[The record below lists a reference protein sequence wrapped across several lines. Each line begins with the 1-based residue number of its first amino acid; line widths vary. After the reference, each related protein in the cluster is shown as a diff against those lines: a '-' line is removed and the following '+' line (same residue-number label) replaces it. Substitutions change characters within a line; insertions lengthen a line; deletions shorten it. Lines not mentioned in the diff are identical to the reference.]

1 MTKNE
6 PKKVL
11 RDTWPSNTENCN
23 NSCNIFKYLPFMLSS
38 KIKRKMKMKKTLNLL
53 FLLLAVFAISSCSSD
68 DDEIKDS
75 VKEITI
81 YVSSETG
88 ESYGFNS
95 TPEECMLVKFDN
107 PNGEWEHLGLYRI
120 EGFTYVKGHEYEL
133 RVKMTTLANPPA
145 DGYSHK
151 YLLVKIV
158 QDKLVKETETPT
170 DNSVKSESDI
180 EYQELCPYNKYETED
195 NYIVDGEG
203 NIYKGNGWPKPSY
216 EHSRIYVENVL
227 DKGDDNWVKFNS
239 IPYQAYCSYVISPLT
254 DDIRMVYNEDGG
266 PLFKDVIPEN
276 EFEYITKKMNSG
288 EKLQY
293 FLILANV
300 YKKGL
305 QKLKFTITKQ

>member
-1 MTKNE
+1 
-6 PKKVL
+6 
-11 RDTWPSNTENCN
+11 
-23 NSCNIFKYLPFMLSS
+23 
-38 KIKRKMKMKKTLNLL
+38 MKKTLNLL

-68 DDEIKDS
+68 DDEKKDS

-95 TPEECMLVKFDN
+95 TPEECMLVKFEN

-158 QDKLVKETETPT
+158 QDKLVKETGTPT

-203 NIYKGNGWPKPSY
+203 NIYKDNGWPKPSY

-254 DDIRMVYNEDGG
+254 DDIRMVYYEDGG
-266 PLFKDVIPEN
+266 PLFKDVIPES

>member
-1 MTKNE
+1 MQYIQN
-6 PKKVL
+6 
-11 RDTWPSNTENCN
+11 
-23 NSCNIFKYLPFMLSS
+23 LPFILSS
-38 KIKRKMKMKKTLNLL
+38 TIKRKMKKTLNLL

-145 DGYSHK
+145 DGYSHE

-266 PLFKDVIPEN
+266 PLFKDVIPES

>member
-1 MTKNE
+1 MQYIQN
-6 PKKVL
+6 
-11 RDTWPSNTENCN
+11 
-23 NSCNIFKYLPFMLSS
+23 LPFILSS
-38 KIKRKMKMKKTLNLL
+38 TIKRKMKKTLNLL

-158 QDKLVKETETPT
+158 QDKLVKESETPT

-195 NYIVDGEG
+195 NYIIDGEG
-203 NIYKGNGWPKPSY
+203 NIYKSNGWTKPSY

>member
-1 MTKNE
+1 MQYIQN
-6 PKKVL
+6 
-11 RDTWPSNTENCN
+11 
-23 NSCNIFKYLPFMLSS
+23 LPFILSS
-38 KIKRKMKMKKTLNLL
+38 TIKRKMKKTLNLL
-53 FLLLAVFAISSCSSD
+53 FLLLAVFAVSSCSSD
-68 DDEIKDS
+68 DDEKKDS

-180 EYQELCPYNKYETED
+180 EYQELCPYNKYEIED

-227 DKGDDNWVKFNS
+227 DKGDDNWGKFNS

-266 PLFKDVIPEN
+266 PLFKDVIPES

>member
-1 MTKNE
+1 MQYIQN
-6 PKKVL
+6 
-11 RDTWPSNTENCN
+11 
-23 NSCNIFKYLPFMLSS
+23 LPFILSS
-38 KIKRKMKMKKTLNLL
+38 TIKRKMKKTLNLL

-158 QDKLVKETETPT
+158 QDKLVKESETPT

-203 NIYKGNGWPKPSY
+203 NIYKGNGWAKPSY

-254 DDIRMVYNEDGG
+254 DDIRLVYNEDGG
-266 PLFKDVIPEN
+266 PLFKKVIPES

>member
-1 MTKNE
+1 MQYIQN
-6 PKKVL
+6 
-11 RDTWPSNTENCN
+11 
-23 NSCNIFKYLPFMLSS
+23 LPFILSS
-38 KIKRKMKMKKTLNLL
+38 TIKRKMKKTLNLL
-53 FLLLAVFAISSCSSD
+53 FLLLAVFAVSSCSSD
-68 DDEIKDS
+68 DDEKKDS

-107 PNGEWEHLGLYRI
+107 PNGKWEHLGLYRI

-133 RVKMTTLANPPA
+133 RVKMTTLASPPA

-170 DNSVKSESDI
+170 NSVKSESDI

-195 NYIVDGEG
+195 NYIIDGEG

-227 DKGDDNWVKFNS
+227 DKSDDNWVKFNS

-254 DDIRMVYNEDGG
+254 DDIRLVYNEDGG
-266 PLFKDVIPEN
+266 PLFKKVIPES

>member
-1 MTKNE
+1 MQYIQN
-6 PKKVL
+6 
-11 RDTWPSNTENCN
+11 
-23 NSCNIFKYLPFMLSS
+23 LPFILSS
-38 KIKRKMKMKKTLNLL
+38 TIKRKMKKTLNLL
-53 FLLLAVFAISSCSSD
+53 FLLLAVFAVSSCSSD
-68 DDEIKDS
+68 DDEKKDS

-107 PNGEWEHLGLYRI
+107 PNGKWEHLGLYRI

-170 DNSVKSESDI
+170 NSVKSESDI

-227 DKGDDNWVKFNS
+227 DKSDDNWVKFNS

-254 DDIRMVYNEDGG
+254 DDIRLVYSEDGG
-266 PLFKDVIPEN
+266 PLFKKVIPES

>member
-1 MTKNE
+1 MQYIQN
-6 PKKVL
+6 
-11 RDTWPSNTENCN
+11 
-23 NSCNIFKYLPFMLSS
+23 LPFILSS
-38 KIKRKMKMKKTLNLL
+38 TIKRKMKMKKTLNLL

-68 DDEIKDS
+68 DDEKKDS

-158 QDKLVKETETPT
+158 QDKLVKESETPT

>member
-1 MTKNE
+1 M
-6 PKKVL
+6 
-11 RDTWPSNTENCN
+11 
-23 NSCNIFKYLPFMLSS
+23 KYIQNLPFILSS
-38 KIKRKMKMKKTLNLL
+38 TIKRKIKKTLNLL

-68 DDEIKDS
+68 DDEKKDS

-107 PNGEWEHLGLYRI
+107 PNGEWEHLSLYRI

-145 DGYSHK
+145 DGYSHR

-203 NIYKGNGWPKPSY
+203 NIYKGNGLPKPSY
-216 EHSRIYVENVL
+216 EHSRVYVENVL

-254 DDIRMVYNEDGG
+254 DDIRLVYNEDGG
-266 PLFKDVIPEN
+266 PLFKKVIPES

>member
-1 MTKNE
+1 MQYIQN
-6 PKKVL
+6 
-11 RDTWPSNTENCN
+11 
-23 NSCNIFKYLPFMLSS
+23 LPFILSS
-38 KIKRKMKMKKTLNLL
+38 TIKRKMKKTLNLL

-68 DDEIKDS
+68 DDEKKDS

-81 YVSSETG
+81 YVSSEMG

-158 QDKLVKETETPT
+158 QDKLVKETGTPT

-216 EHSRIYVENVL
+216 EHSRIYIENVL

-254 DDIRMVYNEDGG
+254 DDIRMVYNEGGG
-266 PLFKDVIPEN
+266 PLFKDVIPES

>member
-1 MTKNE
+1 M
-6 PKKVL
+6 
-11 RDTWPSNTENCN
+11 
-23 NSCNIFKYLPFMLSS
+23 KYIQNLPFILSS
-38 KIKRKMKMKKTLNLL
+38 TIKRKIKKTLNLL
-53 FLLLAVFAISSCSSD
+53 FLLLAVFAVSSCSSD
-68 DDEIKDS
+68 DDEKKDS

-107 PNGEWEHLGLYRI
+107 PNGEWEHLSLYRI

-133 RVKMTTLANPPA
+133 RIKMTTLASPPA

-239 IPYQAYCSYVISPLT
+239 IPYQTYCSYVISPLT

>member
-1 MTKNE
+1 MQYIQN
-6 PKKVL
+6 
-11 RDTWPSNTENCN
+11 
-23 NSCNIFKYLPFMLSS
+23 LPFILSS
-38 KIKRKMKMKKTLNLL
+38 TIKRKMKKTLNLL
-53 FLLLAVFAISSCSSD
+53 FLLLTVFAISSCSSD
-68 DDEIKDS
+68 DDEKKDS

-203 NIYKGNGWPKPSY
+203 NIYKGNGLPKPSY

-266 PLFKDVIPEN
+266 PLFKDVIPES

>member
-1 MTKNE
+1 MQYIQN
-6 PKKVL
+6 
-11 RDTWPSNTENCN
+11 
-23 NSCNIFKYLPFMLSS
+23 LPFILSS
-38 KIKRKMKMKKTLNLL
+38 TIKRKIKKTLNLL
-53 FLLLAVFAISSCSSD
+53 FLLLAVFAVSSCSSD
-68 DDEIKDS
+68 DDEKKDS

-158 QDKLVKETETPT
+158 QDKLVKETGTPT

-203 NIYKGNGWPKPSY
+203 NIYKGNGLPKPSY

-239 IPYQAYCSYVISPLT
+239 IPYQAYRSYVISPLT
-254 DDIRMVYNEDGG
+254 DDIRLVYNEDGG
-266 PLFKDVIPEN
+266 PLFKDVIPES

>member
-1 MTKNE
+1 MQYIQN
-6 PKKVL
+6 
-11 RDTWPSNTENCN
+11 
-23 NSCNIFKYLPFMLSS
+23 LPFILSS
-38 KIKRKMKMKKTLNLL
+38 TIKRKMKKTLNLL
-53 FLLLAVFAISSCSSD
+53 FLLLAVFAVSSCSSD
-68 DDEIKDS
+68 DDEKKDS

-107 PNGEWEHLGLYRI
+107 PNGKWEHLGLYRI

-203 NIYKGNGWPKPSY
+203 NIYKGNGLPKPSY

-254 DDIRMVYNEDGG
+254 DNIRMVYNEDGG
-266 PLFKDVIPEN
+266 PLFKDVIPES

>member
-1 MTKNE
+1 MQYIQN
-6 PKKVL
+6 
-11 RDTWPSNTENCN
+11 
-23 NSCNIFKYLPFMLSS
+23 LPFILSS
-38 KIKRKMKMKKTLNLL
+38 TIKRKMKKTLNLL

-68 DDEIKDS
+68 DDEKKDS

-203 NIYKGNGWPKPSY
+203 NIYKGNGLPKPSY

-266 PLFKDVIPEN
+266 PLFKDVIPES

-293 FLILANV
+293 YLILANV

>member
-1 MTKNE
+1 MQYIQN
-6 PKKVL
+6 
-11 RDTWPSNTENCN
+11 
-23 NSCNIFKYLPFMLSS
+23 LPFILSS
-38 KIKRKMKMKKTLNLL
+38 TIKRKMKKTLNLL

-107 PNGEWEHLGLYRI
+107 PNGEWEHLSLYRI

-133 RVKMTTLANPPA
+133 RIKMTTLASPPA

-216 EHSRIYVENVL
+216 EHSRIYIENVL

>member
-1 MTKNE
+1 MQYIQN
-6 PKKVL
+6 
-11 RDTWPSNTENCN
+11 
-23 NSCNIFKYLPFMLSS
+23 LPFILSS
-38 KIKRKMKMKKTLNLL
+38 TIKRKMKKTLNLL

-68 DDEIKDS
+68 DDEKKDS

-158 QDKLVKETETPT
+158 QDKLVKETGTPT

-203 NIYKGNGWPKPSY
+203 NIYKGNGLPKPSY

-266 PLFKDVIPEN
+266 PLFKNVIPES

>member
-1 MTKNE
+1 MQYIQN
-6 PKKVL
+6 
-11 RDTWPSNTENCN
+11 
-23 NSCNIFKYLPFMLSS
+23 LPFILSS
-38 KIKRKMKMKKTLNLL
+38 TIKRKMKKTLNLL

-107 PNGEWEHLGLYRI
+107 PNGEWEHLSLYRI

-158 QDKLVKETETPT
+158 QDKLVKESETPT

-239 IPYQAYCSYVISPLT
+239 IPYQTYCSYVISPLT

-266 PLFKDVIPEN
+266 PLFKDVIPES

>member
-1 MTKNE
+1 MQYIQN
-6 PKKVL
+6 
-11 RDTWPSNTENCN
+11 
-23 NSCNIFKYLPFMLSS
+23 LPFILSS
-38 KIKRKMKMKKTLNLL
+38 TIKRKMKKTLNLL
-53 FLLLAVFAISSCSSD
+53 FLLLAVFAVSSCSSD
-68 DDEIKDS
+68 DDEKKDS

-107 PNGEWEHLGLYRI
+107 PNGEWEHLGLYLI

-203 NIYKGNGWPKPSY
+203 NIYKGNGWSKPSY

-227 DKGDDNWVKFNS
+227 DKSDNNWVKFNS

-254 DDIRMVYNEDGG
+254 DNIRMVYNEDGG
-266 PLFKDVIPEN
+266 PLFKDVIPES

>member
-1 MTKNE
+1 MQYIQN
-6 PKKVL
+6 
-11 RDTWPSNTENCN
+11 
-23 NSCNIFKYLPFMLSS
+23 LPFILSS
-38 KIKRKMKMKKTLNLL
+38 TIKRKIKKTLNLL
-53 FLLLAVFAISSCSSD
+53 FLLLAVFAVSSCSSD
-68 DDEIKDS
+68 DDEKKDS

-133 RVKMTTLANPPA
+133 RVKMTTIASPPA

-195 NYIVDGEG
+195 NYIIDGEG
-203 NIYKGNGWPKPSY
+203 NIYKGNGLPKPSY

-254 DDIRMVYNEDGG
+254 DDIRLVYNEDGG
-266 PLFKDVIPEN
+266 PLFKDVIPES

>member
-1 MTKNE
+1 MQYIQN
-6 PKKVL
+6 
-11 RDTWPSNTENCN
+11 
-23 NSCNIFKYLPFMLSS
+23 LPFILSS
-38 KIKRKMKMKKTLNLL
+38 TIKRKMKKTLNLL
-53 FLLLAVFAISSCSSD
+53 FLLLAVFAVSSCSSD
-68 DDEIKDS
+68 DDEKKDS

-266 PLFKDVIPEN
+266 PLFKDVIPES

>member
-1 MTKNE
+1 MQYIQN
-6 PKKVL
+6 
-11 RDTWPSNTENCN
+11 
-23 NSCNIFKYLPFMLSS
+23 LPFILSS
-38 KIKRKMKMKKTLNLL
+38 TIKRKMKKTLNLL
-53 FLLLAVFAISSCSSD
+53 FLLLAVFAVSSCSSD
-68 DDEIKDS
+68 DDEKKDS

-88 ESYGFNS
+88 KSYGFNS

-266 PLFKDVIPEN
+266 PLFKDVIPES

>member
-1 MTKNE
+1 MQYIQN
-6 PKKVL
+6 
-11 RDTWPSNTENCN
+11 
-23 NSCNIFKYLPFMLSS
+23 LPFILSS
-38 KIKRKMKMKKTLNLL
+38 TIKRKMKKTLNLL
-53 FLLLAVFAISSCSSD
+53 FLLLAVFAVSSCSSD
-68 DDEIKDS
+68 DDEKKDS

-120 EGFTYVKGHEYEL
+120 KGFTYVKGHEYEL

-151 YLLVKIV
+151 YLLVKVV

-203 NIYKGNGWPKPSY
+203 NIYKGNGLPKPSY

-254 DDIRMVYNEDGG
+254 DNIRMVYNEDGG
-266 PLFKDVIPEN
+266 PLFKDVIPES

>member
-1 MTKNE
+1 MQYIQN
-6 PKKVL
+6 
-11 RDTWPSNTENCN
+11 
-23 NSCNIFKYLPFMLSS
+23 LPFILSS
-38 KIKRKMKMKKTLNLL
+38 TIKRKMKKTLNLL
-53 FLLLAVFAISSCSSD
+53 FLLLAVFAVSSCSSD
-68 DDEIKDS
+68 DDEKKDS

-107 PNGEWEHLGLYRI
+107 PNGKWEHLGLYRI

-170 DNSVKSESDI
+170 NSVKSESDI

-227 DKGDDNWVKFNS
+227 DKSDDNWVKFNS

-254 DDIRMVYNEDGG
+254 DDIRLVYNEDGG
-266 PLFKDVIPEN
+266 PLFKKVIPES
-276 EFEYITKKMNSG
+276 EFEYIIKKMNSG

>member
-1 MTKNE
+1 MQYIQN
-6 PKKVL
+6 
-11 RDTWPSNTENCN
+11 
-23 NSCNIFKYLPFMLSS
+23 LPFMLSS
-38 KIKRKMKMKKTLNLL
+38 KIKRKMKKTLNLL
-53 FLLLAVFAISSCSSD
+53 FLLLAVFAVSSCSSD
-68 DDEIKDS
+68 DDEKKDS

-158 QDKLVKETETPT
+158 QDKLVKETGTPT

-203 NIYKGNGWPKPSY
+203 NIYKGNGWTKPSY

-227 DKGDDNWVKFNS
+227 DKGDDNWGKFNS
-239 IPYQAYCSYVISPLT
+239 IPYQAYRSYVISPLT

-266 PLFKDVIPEN
+266 PLFKDVIPES

>member
-1 MTKNE
+1 MQYIQN
-6 PKKVL
+6 
-11 RDTWPSNTENCN
+11 
-23 NSCNIFKYLPFMLSS
+23 LPFILSS
-38 KIKRKMKMKKTLNLL
+38 TIKRKMKKTLNLL

-158 QDKLVKETETPT
+158 QDKLVKETGTPT

-254 DDIRMVYNEDGG
+254 DNIRMVYNEDGG
-266 PLFKDVIPEN
+266 PLFKDVIPES

>member
-1 MTKNE
+1 MQYIQN
-6 PKKVL
+6 
-11 RDTWPSNTENCN
+11 
-23 NSCNIFKYLPFMLSS
+23 LPFILSS
-38 KIKRKMKMKKTLNLL
+38 TIKRKMKKTLNLL
-53 FLLLAVFAISSCSSD
+53 FLLLAVFAVSSCSSD
-68 DDEIKDS
+68 DDEKKDS

-158 QDKLVKETETPT
+158 QDKLVKETGTPT

-254 DDIRMVYNEDGG
+254 DDIRLVYNEDGG
-266 PLFKDVIPEN
+266 PLFKNVIPES
-276 EFEYITKKMNSG
+276 EFEYISKKMNSG

>member
-1 MTKNE
+1 MQYIQN
-6 PKKVL
+6 
-11 RDTWPSNTENCN
+11 
-23 NSCNIFKYLPFMLSS
+23 LPFILSS
-38 KIKRKMKMKKTLNLL
+38 TIKRKMKKTLNLL

-203 NIYKGNGWPKPSY
+203 NIYKGNGWAKPSY
-216 EHSRIYVENVL
+216 EHSRIYIENVL

>member
-1 MTKNE
+1 MQYIQN
-6 PKKVL
+6 
-11 RDTWPSNTENCN
+11 
-23 NSCNIFKYLPFMLSS
+23 LPFILSS
-38 KIKRKMKMKKTLNLL
+38 TIKRKMKKTLNLL

-68 DDEIKDS
+68 DDEKKDS

-120 EGFTYVKGHEYEL
+120 DGFTYVKGHEYEL

-158 QDKLVKETETPT
+158 QDKLVKETGTPT

-203 NIYKGNGWPKPSY
+203 NIYKGNGLPKPSY
-216 EHSRIYVENVL
+216 EHSRIYIENVL

-266 PLFKDVIPEN
+266 PLFKDVIPES

>member
-1 MTKNE
+1 MQYIQN
-6 PKKVL
+6 
-11 RDTWPSNTENCN
+11 
-23 NSCNIFKYLPFMLSS
+23 LPFILSS
-38 KIKRKMKMKKTLNLL
+38 TIKRKMKKTLNLL

-68 DDEIKDS
+68 DDEKKDS

-107 PNGEWEHLGLYRI
+107 PNGKWEHLGLYRI

-158 QDKLVKETETPT
+158 QDKLVKETGTPT

-203 NIYKGNGWPKPSY
+203 NIYKGNGLPKPSY

-266 PLFKDVIPEN
+266 PLFKDVIPES

>member
-1 MTKNE
+1 MQYIQN
-6 PKKVL
+6 
-11 RDTWPSNTENCN
+11 
-23 NSCNIFKYLPFMLSS
+23 LPFILSS
-38 KIKRKMKMKKTLNLL
+38 TIKRKMKMKKTLNLL

-68 DDEIKDS
+68 DDEKKDS

-254 DDIRMVYNEDGG
+254 DNIRMVYNEDGG
-266 PLFKDVIPEN
+266 PLFKDVIPES

>member
-1 MTKNE
+1 MQVIQN
-6 PKKVL
+6 
-11 RDTWPSNTENCN
+11 
-23 NSCNIFKYLPFMLSS
+23 LPFKLSS
-38 KIKRKMKMKKTLNLL
+38 KIKRKMKKTLNLL

-68 DDEIKDS
+68 DDEKKDS

-88 ESYGFNS
+88 ESYRFNS

-203 NIYKGNGWPKPSY
+203 NIYKGNGWAKPSY

-254 DDIRMVYNEDGG
+254 DDIRLVYNEDGG
-266 PLFKDVIPEN
+266 PLFKHVIPES

>member
-1 MTKNE
+1 MQYIQN
-6 PKKVL
+6 
-11 RDTWPSNTENCN
+11 
-23 NSCNIFKYLPFMLSS
+23 LPFILSS
-38 KIKRKMKMKKTLNLL
+38 TIKRKMKKTLNLL

-145 DGYSHK
+145 DGYSHR

-203 NIYKGNGWPKPSY
+203 NIYKGNGWTKPSY
-216 EHSRIYVENVL
+216 EHSRIYIENVL

>member
-1 MTKNE
+1 MQYIQN
-6 PKKVL
+6 
-11 RDTWPSNTENCN
+11 
-23 NSCNIFKYLPFMLSS
+23 LPFILSS
-38 KIKRKMKMKKTLNLL
+38 TIKRKMKKTLNLL
-53 FLLLAVFAISSCSSD
+53 FLLLAVFAVSSCSSD
-68 DDEIKDS
+68 DDEKKDS

-158 QDKLVKETETPT
+158 QDKLVKETGTPT

-266 PLFKDVIPEN
+266 PLFKDVIPES

>member
-1 MTKNE
+1 MQYIQN
-6 PKKVL
+6 
-11 RDTWPSNTENCN
+11 
-23 NSCNIFKYLPFMLSS
+23 LPFILSS
-38 KIKRKMKMKKTLNLL
+38 TIKRKMKKTLNLL

-107 PNGEWEHLGLYRI
+107 PNGEWEHLSLYRI

-158 QDKLVKETETPT
+158 QDKLVKESETPT

>member
-1 MTKNE
+1 MQYIQN
-6 PKKVL
+6 
-11 RDTWPSNTENCN
+11 
-23 NSCNIFKYLPFMLSS
+23 LPFILSS
-38 KIKRKMKMKKTLNLL
+38 TIKRKMKKTLNLL
-53 FLLLAVFAISSCSSD
+53 FLLLAVFAVSSCSSD
-68 DDEIKDS
+68 DDEKKDS

-158 QDKLVKETETPT
+158 QDKLVKETGTPT

-195 NYIVDGEG
+195 NYIIDGEG
-203 NIYKGNGWPKPSY
+203 NIYKGNGLPKPSY

-239 IPYQAYCSYVISPLT
+239 IPYQAYRSYVISPLT
-254 DDIRMVYNEDGG
+254 DDIRLVYNEDGG
-266 PLFKDVIPEN
+266 PLFKDVIPES

>member
-1 MTKNE
+1 MQYIQN
-6 PKKVL
+6 
-11 RDTWPSNTENCN
+11 
-23 NSCNIFKYLPFMLSS
+23 LPFILSS
-38 KIKRKMKMKKTLNLL
+38 TIKRKMKKTLNLL

-68 DDEIKDS
+68 DDEKKDS

-145 DGYSHK
+145 DGYSHR

-195 NYIVDGEG
+195 NYIIDGEG
-203 NIYKGNGWPKPSY
+203 NIYKGNGLPKPSY

-266 PLFKDVIPEN
+266 PLFKDVIPES

>member
-1 MTKNE
+1 MQYIQN
-6 PKKVL
+6 
-11 RDTWPSNTENCN
+11 
-23 NSCNIFKYLPFMLSS
+23 LPFMLSS
-38 KIKRKMKMKKTLNLL
+38 TIKRKMKKTLNLL

-68 DDEIKDS
+68 DDEKKDS

-145 DGYSHK
+145 DGYSHR

-158 QDKLVKETETPT
+158 QDKLVKETGTPT

-203 NIYKGNGWPKPSY
+203 NIYKGNGLPKPSY

-254 DDIRMVYNEDGG
+254 DDIRLVYNEDGG
-266 PLFKDVIPEN
+266 PLFKDVIPES

>member
-1 MTKNE
+1 MQYIQN
-6 PKKVL
+6 
-11 RDTWPSNTENCN
+11 
-23 NSCNIFKYLPFMLSS
+23 LPFILSS
-38 KIKRKMKMKKTLNLL
+38 TIKRKMKKTLNLL
-53 FLLLAVFAISSCSSD
+53 FLLLAVFAVSSCSSD
-68 DDEIKDS
+68 DDGKKDS

-203 NIYKGNGWPKPSY
+203 NIYKGNGLPKPSY

-266 PLFKDVIPEN
+266 PLFKDVIPES

>member
-1 MTKNE
+1 MQYIQN
-6 PKKVL
+6 
-11 RDTWPSNTENCN
+11 
-23 NSCNIFKYLPFMLSS
+23 LPFMLSS
-38 KIKRKMKMKKTLNLL
+38 TIKRKMKKTLNLL

-68 DDEIKDS
+68 DDEKKDS

-107 PNGEWEHLGLYRI
+107 PNGEWEHLGLYCI

-145 DGYSHK
+145 DGYSHR

-195 NYIVDGEG
+195 NYIIDGEG
-203 NIYKGNGWPKPSY
+203 NIYKGNGLPKPSY

-254 DDIRMVYNEDGG
+254 DDIRLVYNEDGG
-266 PLFKDVIPEN
+266 PLFKDVIPES